1 MGINKI
7 MKLSFA
13 VACLLGL
20 VAAEEPVWSLE
31 SVQTHRTDAGIQA
44 AYGDHSTAKANSR
57 PPYQS
62 AVQLNGKDEKV
73 WQLSSVL
80 GHRDDSTVQKDYGDY
95 STTANGRPPYKST
108 VQIES
113 DSESSDSDSE
123 DEHENVGINT
133 DKVVEK
139 NPIYNAWESVKDGA
153 ADGKYERVVTSNFAS
168 DSDDIFMR
176 SMITKYAHEKR
187 TQIEEL
193 EDGTKIGGEP
203 TGSFWLGKKD
213 MFRAAKE
220 VMGTHKGLKG
230 DALST
235 YLDTYFDRAW
245 SNFDVNGDG
254 AVEVLKAPQF
264 MRFLASD
271 QGMSLGESA

>member
-1 MGINKI
+1 

-13 VACLLGL
+13 VAALLGF

-31 SVQTHRTDAGIQA
+31 SVQNHRTDSGIQK
-44 AYGDHSTAKANSR
+44 AYGDHSTDKANSR

-62 AVQLNGKDEKV
+62 AVQLVGKDEKV

-95 STTANGRPPYKST
+95 STTAANGRPPYKST

-113 DSESSDSDSE
+113 DSESSDSESD
-123 DEHENVGINT
+123 DEHENVAINS
-133 DKVVEK
+133 DKVIDK

-187 TQIEEL
+187 TPIEEL
-193 EDGTKIGGEP
+193 DDGTKIGGEP

-220 VMGTHKGLKG
+220 VMGTHKGLSG

-245 SNFDVNGDG
+245 GNFDVNGDG
-254 AVEVLKAPQF
+254 AVEVIKAPQF